1 MGPRY
6 PDFGQE
12 MSLGGGA
19 WWVLEHLGRS
29 EELARASVG
38 VDAMNVICQFKH
50 SKSAKAIPHGAGER
64 GANPVVLSRVQQLVA
79 NLTDDLGFKNVYF
92 VFDGTRPPYKIKR
105 GTSQWAPTSDDV
117 NAVQEM

>member
-12 MSLGGGA
+12 KFLGGGA

-64 GANPVVLSRVQQLVA
+64 GANPVVLSRVQRLA
-79 NLTDDLGFKNVYF
+79 THLAEELGFTKGFF
-92 VFDGTRPPYKIKR
+92 VFDGPRPPYKIKR

-117 NAVQEM
+117 KAVQQM